1 MNISQPCM
9 RRLGLA
15 APLVAAACLAGALWS
30 PPAFAVQKPP
40 AERGN
45 LDPSARNKV
54 GTALS
59 RSRIEREDGKRQ
71 VDEQMNAQM
80 GGQKNCTTN
89 IGSNPAQ
96 KPGVGQRYGSGGKG
110 DQVIV
115 VRGPVINVCK

>member
-1 MNISQPCM
+1 MNISPSCK
-9 RRLGLA
+9 RPLGLA
-15 APLVAAACLAGALWS
+15 APLVAAACIAGALS
-30 PPAFAVQKPP
+30 SAPAFAVQKPP

-71 VDEQMNAQM
+71 VDEQMSSGV
-80 GGQKNCTTN
+80 GGKNCTTN
-89 IGSNPAQ
+89 IGSSPSA
-96 KPGVGQRYGSGGKG
+96 KPEVGQRYGAGDKG
-110 DQVIV
+110 SQVVV